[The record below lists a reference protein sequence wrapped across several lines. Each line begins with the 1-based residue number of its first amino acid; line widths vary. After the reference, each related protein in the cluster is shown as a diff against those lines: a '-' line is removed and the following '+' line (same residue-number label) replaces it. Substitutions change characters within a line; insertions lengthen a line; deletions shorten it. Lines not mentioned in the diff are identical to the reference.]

1 MKQMRSWSTTIK
13 HLFYQCKRAAVNH
26 YREVSGGSH
35 PWLQGLK
42 WPMNRWLL
50 IAGIV
55 LVVLGLAWPII
66 VKLGLGSLPGD
77 IRIERDGYS
86 FYFPITT
93 GLIVSIALSLFLT
106 LIDWIFRK

>member
-1 MKQMRSWSTTIK
+1 MQAR
-13 HLFYQCKRAAVNH
+13 RAGGDH
-26 YREVSGGSH
+26 YCGVSEAATR
-35 PWLQGLK
+35 LQELE

-50 IAGIV
+50 IAGLV